1 MSQARELSEGL
12 KALEKQYRAVLK
24 VGEFLAGVADLDQ
37 VEAEARQRAERA
49 RVAADL
55 AAADLEIV
63 QGQLAAEQQA
73 LVEARARA
81 VEEKAAAEA
90 EAQAVADRV
99 MAREQERLET
109 ITGAIAHERETLE
122 AAVAQRTAAEADL
135 VALEAKRVALE
146 EQVQALKQAAA
157 AIAGG

>member
-1 MSQARELSEGL
+1 MSQFREMADGL

-24 VGEFLAGVADLDQ
+24 AGEFLAGVADLAQ
-37 VEAEARQRAERA
+37 VEQEAQRRAERA
-49 RVAADL
+49 KADAEI
-55 AAADLEIV
+55 AAAILLDTTGALERRH
-63 QGQLAAEQQA
+63 AELEQA
-73 LVEARARA
+73 KAGIATA
-81 VEEKAAAEA
+81 KAAAEA

-122 AAVAQRTAAEADL
+122 AAVAQRTGVEAEI